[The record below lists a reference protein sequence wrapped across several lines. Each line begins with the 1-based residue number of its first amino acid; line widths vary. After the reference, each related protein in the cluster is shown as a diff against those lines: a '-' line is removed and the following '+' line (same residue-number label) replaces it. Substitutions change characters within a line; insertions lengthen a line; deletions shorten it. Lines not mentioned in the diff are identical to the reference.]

1 MKISTRTYS
10 MKIIEA
16 RVEVVNISGPP
27 GFLARSG
34 RHTCS
39 IGVTTVDFDSESEP
53 MTTTTN
59 NSERIA
65 PVYRA
70 VMAAAG
76 PIVRWWGRLEVEGL
90 DTLPLQGACIVPANH
105 DSAWDPVVIAHAA
118 RKHRQI
124 RALAKDSLWK
134 NPVLRWIL
142 DGMGQIPVRRGK
154 ADTDALDA
162 AIQCLN
168 DGGCLG
174 IFPEGT
180 RSQGKQLRARS
191 GAGRL
196 AQAVPQARI
205 VCAAVSGT
213 VDIAR
218 FPRRPRLTVTFFEP
232 TPAPAGESAI
242 ELSVRLTAELRAVA
256 PIAAAGRGPSRRD
269 DTPIAGG

>member
-1 MKISTRTYS
+1 MER
-10 MKIIEA
+10 
-16 RVEVVNISGPP
+16 N
-27 GFLARSG
+27 RSAAA
-34 RHTCS
+34 
-39 IGVTTVDFDSESEP
+39 
-53 MTTTTN
+53 TN
-59 NSERIA
+59 NAGRIP

-90 DTLPLQGACIVPANH
+90 HTLPTHGATIVAANH
-105 DSAWDPVVIAHAA
+105 DSAWDPVVIAFAA
-118 RKHRQI
+118 RRHRQI
-124 RALAKDSLWK
+124 QALAKASLWK
-134 NPVLRWIL
+134 NPLLRRVL
-142 DGMGQIPVRRGK
+142 DGMGQIPVRRGQ

-162 AIQCLN
+162 AVQCLSA
-168 DGGCLG
+168 GGCLG

-218 FPRRPRLTVTFFEP
+218 FPRRPRLKVTFFEP
-232 TPAPAGESAI
+232 TPSSPSESAL
-242 ELSVRLTAELRAVA
+242 ELATRLTAELRAVA
-256 PIAAAGRGPSRRD
+256 PVAAAGRNS
-269 DTPIAGG
+269 